1 MVEVCIGADDLQLM
15 SADIIAAREGGAS
28 RIELCA
34 DMQQDGLT
42 PSLESVARARDLLH
56 DQLLLVMVRP
66 RAGNFEFDEEEHQQ
80 CLSAIEL
87 LSGYGIDGVVT
98 GSLTNDAEVNLYQLD
113 EVLQLTTSLGVE
125 TTFHRAFDVLCDRDD
140 VWQLLNEK
148 GVNRVLTSGSSW
160 SSDDTAL
167 QGVEQIKSMMLT
179 PHSSEIVIG
188 GGVKIRSAQQILT
201 HLSPLQGAVSL
212 HAYSGVRSAGK
223 TDVEKVRAL
232 VNVCEQI

>member
-15 SADIIAAREGGAS
+15 SADIVAAREGGAS

-34 DMQQDGLT
+34 DIQQDGLT
-42 PSLESVARARDLLH
+42 PSFEAVARARDLLH

-66 RAGNFEFDEEEHQQ
+66 RGGNFEFDEEEHQQ
-80 CLSAIEL
+80 CMSAVEL
-87 LSGYGIDGVVT
+87 LNGYGIDGVVT
-98 GSLTNDAEVNLYQLD
+98 GSLTRDAEVSFRQLD
-113 EVLQLTTSLGVE
+113 EVLQLTTSLGLEV
-125 TTFHRAFDVLCDRDD
+125 TFHRAFDALCGRTNA
-140 VWQLLNEK
+140 WELLNKK

-160 SSDDTAL
+160 SSEDTAL

-188 GGVKIRSAQQILT
+188 GGVNIRSAQQILT

-232 VNVCEQI
+232 VNVCEQF